1 MKAEDRGGGR
11 GEEELE
17 CVLGHP
23 VALTSR
29 GEHFGRTQGDCGS
42 WRRGADNRELREKPG
57 RCDRHRSLIQL
68 AYAPTWEQ
76 SYLAKGHL
84 ETSKD
89 IALSVTA
96 WRWGRAPGV
105 WRGDAAGNAARR
117 PADTR
122 ERMTRLPVP
131 EAPRVGGPAVA
142 PSALGTAE
150 SPDGPRPPS
159 CDHAGGRFVPSSVFS
174 CLRSDVTLAG

>member
-1 MKAEDRGGGR
+1 M
-11 GEEELE
+11 
-17 CVLGHP
+17 GHP

-42 WRRGADNRELREKPG
+42 WRRGAGNGELREKPG

-96 WRWGRAPGV
+96 WGWGRAPGV

-122 ERMTRLPVP
+122 ERMPRLPVP